1 VDTTD
6 PYRAPPIADL
16 RIALMWRHWLAARG
30 DRAMPSR
37 RAIDPTAI
45 LSALPIVYMYDYL
58 PESGRFFCRL
68 AGEEIQAGSGVRGVK
83 KHLDELFPPEVGQI
97 IQRRYRRVVDTPCM
111 VYAHG
116 LMRTIVGM
124 VMPIERLVLP
134 LSEDGTVANGLIGAT
149 VYHREEALHDLAA
162 RSTRLVQ
169 GTFLPLPLASRSGAA
184 SRIM

>member
-1 VDTTD
+1 MDTTD
-6 PYRAPPIADL
+6 PIHAPPIADP

-30 DRAMPSR
+30 GKAMPSR

-45 LSALPIVYMYDYL
+45 LGALPILYMYDYL

-83 KHLDELFPPEVGQI
+83 KHLDELFPSEVGAT

-134 LSEDGTVANGLIGAT
+134 LSDDGVTANGLIGAT
-149 VYHREEALHDLAA
+149 VYNRDQALHDLAA
-162 RSTRLVQ
+162 RNTKLIEER
-169 GTFLPLPLASRSGAA
+169 FLPLPPT
-184 SRIM
+184 